1 MKKLMILAKSLVNSA
16 GMEKMTVEFAN
27 AMICN
32 GYAVEI
38 LLQDSNIESFYK
50 LDSSINISSLHS
62 YSLYSI
68 YSIKKIRKIVLE
80 SKVDY
85 LINIDKELNKTYEV
99 YQSLLYSLKHNE
111 YHLLET
117 TLSEQHNNISEY
129 MKTSIKTLKIYLLHI
144 KNTLSNP
151 YHNGFVEGN
160 NNFIKVLKRIAF
172 GFRSFR
178 RFNFT
183 FNQ

>member
-1 MKKLMILAKSLVNSA
+1 MILAKSLVNSA

-85 LINIDKELNKTYEV
+85 FLN
-99 YQSLLYSLKHNE
+99 SA
-111 YHLLET
+111 
-117 TLSEQHNNISEY
+117 TL
-129 MKTSIKTLKIYLLHI
+129 
-144 KNTLSNP
+144 
-151 YHNGFVEGN
+151 
-160 NNFIKVLKRIAF
+160 
-172 GFRSFR
+172 
-178 RFNFT
+178 
-183 FNQ
+183 